1 MKRTNLLPAFVLAIV
16 LATSSVHA
24 QEDVVVPQLEEEAPT
39 QGEQFATKLE
49 KSISLTDTIIGRV
62 LESDLLE
69 IPADIEFIAEYM
81 SDSKMTQEQKTRLKT
96 SLDTMSFFFSAENGG
111 SVTPTTFLL
120 ATNEVYKELNDFL
133 YEKEQATPAYM
144 YQLRHMARQLQFQ
157 VLEGNWKAIEEET
170 ADGIV
175 DLVSDIYRNLEDPTV
190 WQKAIR
196 PINDSLTQGVDE
208 KSVPLVYGAAQSYL
222 SVAPLI
228 ETATMKKIEKEV
240 AQQEEKKKNNFII
253 FGIIGT
259 VLVVGIL
266 LFIRRRVSI

>member
-1 MKRTNLLPAFVLAIV
+1 MKRTHLLPILMLAV
-16 LATSSVHA
+16 ALTTSAAQA
-24 QEDVVVPQLEEEAPT
+24 QEDIIAPQFEEAAPE

-69 IPADIEFIAEYM
+69 IPADIEFIAEYV

-253 FGIIGT
+253 FGIIGA